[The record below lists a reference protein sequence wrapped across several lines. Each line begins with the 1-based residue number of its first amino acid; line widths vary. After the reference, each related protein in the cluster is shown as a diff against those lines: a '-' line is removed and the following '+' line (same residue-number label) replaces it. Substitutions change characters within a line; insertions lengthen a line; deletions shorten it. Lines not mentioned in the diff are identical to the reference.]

1 MRKKSRRKKSR
12 RKRKFCHKDVTYEL
26 HKAQKEISRLK
37 RNNKDLI
44 QHYQQENN
52 QLRQQLENCKQ
63 KNTHLLFELNQCI
76 LDLRQKQ
83 ILIDMYDNT
92 IGKQNKKRKR

>member
-63 KNTHLLFELNQCI
+63 KNTHLLFNWVISFLKNGSVS
-76 LDLRQKQ
+76 LL
-83 ILIDMYDNT
+83 YD
-92 IGKQNKKRKR
+92 GEFSQ